1 MYKDIKKKGISIN
14 SIFKFL
20 FRVLDASNLV
30 IRICDVQEKKLHIK
44 KIFLLITKFFGY
56 IDHLAKNLKKNS

>member
-30 IRICDVQEKKLHIK
+30 IRICDVQEKIAHKENIFVNN
-44 KIFLLITKFFGY
+44 KIFWLY
-56 IDHLAKNLKKNS
+56 